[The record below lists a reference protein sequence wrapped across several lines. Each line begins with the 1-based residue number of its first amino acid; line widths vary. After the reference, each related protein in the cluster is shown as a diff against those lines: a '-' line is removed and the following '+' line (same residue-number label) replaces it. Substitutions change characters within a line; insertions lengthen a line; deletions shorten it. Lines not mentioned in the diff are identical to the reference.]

1 MRKYFE
7 LEEILEG
14 VEEVNEQPQIVRIE
28 ITSDD
33 EAEKLLKDF
42 EPFFN
47 GRRYEARI
55 HEHLHEEKGP
65 CRVRLLKRVG

>member
-28 ITSDD
+28 ITKDE

-42 EPFFN
+42 EPFFK
-47 GRRYEARI
+47 GRKYEARI

-65 CRVRLLKRVG
+65 CRVRLLKKVG